1 MFLGQRLVP
10 LLELYG
16 CLPELYVRLSK
27 LFIRRLKQAWKLAD
41 EIKGV
46 LWHCDEQPAD
56 GMSPVVDVP
65 VLNLSAGL
73 LC

>member
-16 CLPELYVRLSK
+16 CLPELFCEF
-27 LFIRRLKQAWKLAD
+27 FIRRLKQAWKLAD